1 MEARR
6 RLVEFD
12 IESVRWVLTEVELRE
27 LGIGVDVRY
36 SVREEECQIEISR
49 VSVPRAHS
57 VELTVDEPSVLGQI
71 RAARVDIAF
80 GRDMPV
86 SRIIA
91 DRVLLFVVRRELLAE
106 RGAVCAGRRVD
117 VDDIVGVDSG
127 ARADI
132 VLSVCNYRY
141 LCACVLSAL
150 QAIAHVSHGVIV
162 HLVALGYQSCIL
174 DGVKIFRL
182 ELLVLVGGNEIP
194 DTAEV
199 YNNIEQIL
207 MNDIVERLIEAVE
220 AERLD
225 EPLIFILF
233 AEAYLDIFDKG
244 RDIEMNVALEQVN
257 DELSAA
263 GRGSVHYRA
272 VNIALCA
279 VIIEICRGQ
288 LTAVAESVEIDFPAS
303 GELFHFLNELV
314 ELGGVFDLTHAPVL
328 GESEVVLRADAL
340 DEIGGDLFFGYVFV
354 LAFCL
359 EDGCAGVRR
368 ALGID

>member
-1 MEARR
+1 M
-6 RLVEFD
+6 
-12 IESVRWVLTEVELRE
+12 
-27 LGIGVDVRY
+27 LG
-36 SVREEECQIEISR
+36 
-49 VSVPRAHS
+49 
-57 VELTVDEPSVLGQI
+57 
-71 RAARVDIAF
+71 
-80 GRDMPV
+80 
-86 SRIIA
+86 
-91 DRVLLFVVRRELLAE
+91 
-106 RGAVCAGRRVD
+106 VCD
-117 VDDIVGVDSG
+117 
-127 ARADI
+127 
-132 VLSVCNYRY
+132 YRY
-141 LCACVLSAL
+141 LCACILSAL
-150 QAIAHVSHGVIV
+150 QALAHVSHGVVV
-162 HLVALGYQSCIL
+162 HLVALGYQSGIL
-174 DGVKIFRL
+174 DGIEIFCL

-199 YNNIEQIL
+199 NNYIEQIL

-220 AERLD
+220 AECLD
-225 EPLIFILF
+225 EPLVFIFL
-233 AEAYLDIFDKG
+233 AEAYLDIFDKS
-244 RDIEMNVALEQVN
+244 RDIEMDVALEQVN

-303 GELFHFLNELV
+303 GEFLHFLDELV

-328 GESEVVLRADAL
+328 GKGEVILRADAL

-354 LAFCL
+354 LALCL